1 MRDTRLLQ
9 PQYIHDTSLIHWQR
23 IGIRGNYIPDTFKIQ
38 SKYITK
44 VLLWDEPKPDMLPKS
59 MSGAAMPWLPP
70 PTGNYLE
77 LLRKLLKIIYNYFRL
92 LLNYIV
98 EHRNY

>member
-1 MRDTRLLQ
+1 VVSAAKHPTGHAGMCM
-9 PQYIHDTSLIHWQR
+9 PC
-23 IGIRGNYIPDTFKIQ
+23 
-38 SKYITK
+38 
-44 VLLWDEPKPDMLPKS
+44 LPKS

-77 LLRKLLKIIYNYFRL
+77 LLRKLLKITYNYFGL

>member
-1 MRDTRLLQ
+1 M
-9 PQYIHDTSLIHWQR
+9 PAACPGVVSAASLRHPT
-23 IGIRGNYIPDTFKIQ
+23 GHAGMCMPC
-38 SKYITK
+38 
-44 VLLWDEPKPDMLPKS
+44 LPKS

-77 LLRKLLKIIYNYFRL
+77 LLRKLLKITYNYFGL

-98 EHRNY
+98 EHRSY